1 MAREFC
7 LPTFGSGVKEA
18 QILRWL
24 VNKGDTVTTDQ
35 MLCEVET
42 EKSVIEIPVPFDGT
56 VLRLAAKEGDI
67 LDVGNVLAV
76 IGDATEDPASAEAS
90 RPRVMP
96 AVRRMARQHNID
108 LGAVLGTGPGGRITR
123 QDLEAVINGTSA
135 VPGRE
140 SVISGPAA
148 GKDAAPKGESRKLTM
163 LRKTIAEH
171 MARSWQE
178 IPHVFARIDAD
189 ATRFLQS
196 RHAIAER
203 FQKKVPIEALLIK
216 LSLPVLQQF
225 PEFNATLKGDE
236 LVLHNDY
243 NIGVAVDTPD
253 GLIVP
258 VVRGADMMDLAQV
271 VDRVTDLLERTTQR
285 KTSPDE
291 LVGATFTVNNLGAL
305 GFMTGTSIIPY
316 GTTGILSV
324 GRAVE
329 KSVVRDGQV
338 CIRPM
343 MDVMVSFDHRVIDG
357 GLCQQFMERF
367 KQALEEPEPFPGFR
381 PGG

>member
-24 VNKGDTVTTDQ
+24 VNEGDTVTTDQ

-56 VLRLAAKEGDI
+56 VLRLAANEGDI

-90 RPRVMP
+90 RPKVMP

-108 LGAVLGTGPGGRITR
+108 LSAVHGTGPGGRITR
-123 QDLEAVINGTSA
+123 QDLEAVIHGTSA
-135 VPGRE
+135 VPSRE
-140 SVISGPAA
+140 SVTSGPAA
-148 GKDAAPKGESRKLTM
+148 GKQAAPKGQSRKLSM

-171 MARSWQE
+171 MTRSWQE

-189 ATRFLQS
+189 ATQFLAS
-196 RHAIAER
+196 RRELAER

-216 LSLPVLQQF
+216 LSLPALQQF

-236 LVLHNDY
+236 LILHSDY
-243 NIGVAVDTPD
+243 NIGVAVDTSD

-258 VVRGADMMDLAQV
+258 VVQGADMMDLTQV
-271 VDRVTDLLERTTQR
+271 VDRVTDLLERTTRR
-285 KTSPDE
+285 KTGPDE

-316 GTTGILSV
+316 GTTAILSV

-329 KSVVRDGQV
+329 KPIVRDGQV
-338 CIRPM
+338 SVDPM

-367 KQALEEPEPFPGFR
+367 KQALEEPEPLLLH
-381 PGG
+381 GGG